1 MSWYCLFTAGSPH
14 EPTWMFP
21 IGITW
26 KLFQRELSSAHSQ
39 LSFYTEQ
46 KPQKAFSMPLYSWGA
61 VCAKKTEWSLLD
73 FFTPVLKVFVTPPIP
88 QIYSCFQWAQCL
100 GQ

>member
-1 MSWYCLFTAGSPH
+1 
-14 EPTWMFP
+14 
-21 IGITW
+21 
-26 KLFQRELSSAHSQ
+26 
-39 LSFYTEQ
+39 
-46 KPQKAFSMPLYSWGA
+46 MPLYSWGA